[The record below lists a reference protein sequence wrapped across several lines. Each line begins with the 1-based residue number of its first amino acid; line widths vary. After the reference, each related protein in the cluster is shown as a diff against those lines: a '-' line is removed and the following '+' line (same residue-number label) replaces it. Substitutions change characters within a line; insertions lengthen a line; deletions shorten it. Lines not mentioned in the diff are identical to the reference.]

1 MGADAL
7 GRSLPVFGETGP
19 PRPDRTVGIFYF
31 LWLGPHADKGGPW
44 DVTRI
49 LAQDP
54 DAMRKPDSP
63 LWGPLHAP
71 HHWGESIFG
80 YYNTD
85 DPYVLRKHAQLLSD
99 AGVDV
104 VIFDVTNQLTYRSN
118 YLALLRVWSEVR
130 REGSRTPQIAFL
142 CPFWEPA
149 KVVNELYRDLYEPGI
164 HPELWFRWQG
174 RPLILADPA
183 QLGGVETIARR
194 DDPVLLPPGRTL
206 GQSFAASKPFAAVGG
221 SFPTWRGTN
230 SAMTLTLRSSG
241 PTGERI
247 TSQRF
252 ERVSDNTWL
261 LLRLPS
267 AQPAGAYYLEMSEPA
282 GQIGWWSSTNDV
294 FPRGQ
299 AFADGVPAVGDR
311 NLRIGDADERT
322 ERIRRFF
329 TFRKPQPDYFR
340 GQTAPDS
347 WSWLEVFPQHAFT
360 NSFGEKEQ
368 ISVGA
373 AQNAVGRRLGSM
385 SEPGARG
392 RSFHGGE
399 PDPRPG
405 AVNWGG
411 NFAEQFGRALQ
422 EDPRF
427 IFITGWNEWIAGR
440 FAEFNGIKLPVMFV
454 DEFDQEHSRD
464 TEPMKGGHGDNYY
477 YQMAAFIRRYKGV
490 RAPRPTSAPRTI
502 RVDGGFEQWNEV
514 APEFRDDLGDTTH
527 RDFAGYANHTRYAN
541 DSGRNDL
548 AVAKVTCDERNV
560 YFYIRTRQPITPGTG
575 TNWMWLLI
583 DVDRDHRTG
592 WEGYDFI
599 VNHSAHDTRQTRVE
613 RNAGGWKWAAAGEI
627 PMRAAGNELHLA
639 IPRTLLGFEADQPIR
654 LDFKWADDVPD
665 NGDIVSWL
673 DAGDTA
679 PNGRFNY
686 RFEQSAG
693 MHVER

>member
-1 MGADAL
+1 MQLNAALRTFGLPILLACATAVGAAEAGFRDTFSDTWVGADAL

-85 DPYVLRKHAQLLSD
+85 DPYVMRKHAQLLSD

-130 REGSRTPQIAFL
+130 CDGSRTPQIAFL

-149 KVVNELYRDLYEPGI
+149 KVVDELYRDLYEPGI

-183 QLGGVETIARR
+183 QLGEV
-194 DDPVLLPPGRTL
+194 
-206 GQSFAASKPFAAVGG
+206 
-221 SFPTWRGTN
+221 
-230 SAMTLTLRSSG
+230 
-241 PTGERI
+241 
-247 TSQRF
+247 
-252 ERVSDNTWL
+252 
-261 LLRLPS
+261 
-267 AQPAGAYYLEMSEPA
+267 
-282 GQIGWWSSTNDV
+282 
-294 FPRGQ
+294 
-299 AFADGVPAVGDR
+299 
-311 NLRIGDADERT
+311 ERT

-340 GQTAPDS
+340 GQTAPDM
-347 WSWLEVFPQHAFT
+347 WSWLEVFPQHVFT

-392 RSFHGGE
+392 RSFHGSE

-405 AVNWGG
+405 AVNSGG

-427 IFITGWNEWIAGR
+427 IFVTGWNEWIAGR

-464 TEPMKGGHGDNYY
+464 TEPMNGGHGDNYY

-490 RAPRPTSAPRTI
+490 RAPVAASPPKTI
-502 RVDGGFEQWNEV
+502 RLDGGFEQWSEV
-514 APEFRDDLGDTTH
+514 APEFRDDLGDTAH
-527 RDFAGYANHTRYAN
+527 RDFAGYANHTRYVN

-548 AVAKVTCDERNV
+548 AVAKVACDKRHV

-599 VNHSAHDTRQTRVE
+599 VNHSTHDARKTRVE
-613 RNAGGWKWAAAGEI
+613 RNAGGWKWAAVGDI

-639 IPRTLLGFEADQPIR
+639 IPRTMLGFGVDQPVR